1 MSENA
6 KLQLIEFLSWAAEKG
21 MMKKTTAS
29 AIKAACNAVLSVLDE
44 GESAD
49 VTNINLE
56 TVFHR
61 YENLHGFDVAPATMK
76 AYRQRVSYAVE
87 EFRKYNENKSGWKPS
102 GGQRTN
108 SSQPRSKKGSQNN
121 RPNDGNDGNDGID
134 HNPNSN
140 IDEVSKITHR
150 FPLRRDLVVSI
161 SGIPFDVKKAEMA
174 RLTAFLSNLVPGDE
188 ESPPL
193 RPMLNAS
200 PDNRG

>member
-1 MSENA
+1 MDITYKRSFVCGRTKIDITAFLMLYWYNLEWEGVEMSENA

-121 RPNDGNDGNDGID
+121 VQTTETTETTESTTI
-134 HNPNSN
+134 
-140 IDEVSKITHR
+140 
-150 FPLRRDLVVSI
+150 
-161 SGIPFDVKKAEMA
+161 
-174 RLTAFLSNLVPGDE
+174 LTATLT
-188 ESPPL
+188 
-193 RPMLNAS
+193 RYQ
-200 PDNRG
+200 R